1 MICSVIWHYSYNT
14 GHLTTPMATSG
25 HGLFARKHPPYL
37 CRRVKENDVSP
48 KRPDNEKKNS
58 IGISRSV
65 GRRCGLRPRSG
76 AGRHQRSNQPHDLVL
91 RPGDQAVLRHRRGA
105 RPRRRHKD
113 LQQVLQRR
121 PGHVQDS
128 RLVVFRLH
136 LPDRCGDNPPF
147 LLPLSLWST
156 P

>member
-1 MICSVIWHYSYNT
+1 MQCSDISCHVQPRLATDFQPWHIL
-14 GHLTTPMATSG
+14 HI
-25 HGLFARKHPPYL
+25 FAAELK
-37 CRRVKENDVSP
+37 KSDVSP
-48 KRPDNEKKNS
+48 KRIDNEKKNF

-65 GRRCGLRPRSG
+65 GRRCCLRPRPG
-76 AGRHQRSNQPHDLVL
+76 TGRHQRGDKPHDLVL
-91 RPGDQAVLRHRRGA
+91 RPCDKAVLRHRRSA

-113 LQQVLQRR
+113 LQQVFQRR